1 MRRFMQKDWQA
12 LLIEEQEKTYF
23 KNLQQFIEEE
33 YATATIYPPREAV
46 YRALDLTSYADTKV
60 VILGQDPYHGPSQA
74 HGLSFSVASSEAK
87 FPPSVRNMFKELD
100 ADLGIARTNIN
111 LTDWAEQGVLLL
123 NTVLTVRAGKAASH
137 RKKGWEPFTDTIIRL
152 LNEKEDQV
160 VFVLWGADAKKK
172 SVLITN
178 PQHKVITAVHP
189 SPLSAYNGFFGSK
202 PYSQINAYLEA
213 VGKTPI
219 SW

>member
-1 MRRFMQKDWQA
+1 MQKDWQA

-23 KNLQQFIEEE
+23 KNLQQFIKEE

-172 SVLITN
+172 SVFITN